1 MLRTAIRGL
10 LIIAF
15 VLCSVFPASAY
26 SLLQP
31 QTWPD
36 PFNPTHWPFTLIP
49 VPEVATDPN
58 GGTTYGMLFVFL
70 FKNQQGDIE
79 KIVAPD
85 LNNNTDLGFGGAF
98 RLLSYPSE
106 DTQWY
111 FIAGG
116 HVNLDRAVDVFF
128 SKGRT
133 HEQWWSFEGRV
144 FAEHDPTERFFG
156 IGNDSRLG
164 GESNYMTKQVY
175 VRALFGW
182 NINKNLQLALF
193 LRPRYIRIG
202 NGAFNNLPQTTV
214 KYPTVKG
221 IEGGSEIYN
230 EIRASYD
237 TRDSIDIPRS
247 GGLALIYY
255 GIADRRFMSSISYNR
270 FGVDLHHYWNLGN
283 YFAMPLAKRFTIAAH
298 GYLQYI
304 PAGIETPFWSM
315 GRLGGYDSVLWEQQT
330 LRGYGT
336 GRFTDNNLS
345 VANFELR
352 TRVFEADVFGTHGI
366 AEVAPFAEAG
376 RVFHNMSG
384 DPFTALHPVGG
395 IGLRGIAEP
404 FVVGYLDVG
413 WGGEGT
419 AVFTGVNYPF

>member
-1 MLRTAIRGL
+1 
-10 LIIAF
+10 
-15 VLCSVFPASAY
+15 
-26 SLLQP
+26 
-31 QTWPD
+31 
-36 PFNPTHWPFTLIP
+36 
-49 VPEVATDPN
+49 
-58 GGTTYGMLFVFL
+58 MLFVFL

-79 KIVAPD
+79 NILAPD

-98 RLLSYPSE
+98 RFLSYPSA

-111 FIAGG
+111 FVSGG
-116 HVNLDRAVDVFF
+116 HVNLDRFVDLNF
-128 SKGRT
+128 SSGRT
-133 HEQWWSFEGRV
+133 HEKWWSFEGRV
-144 FAEHDPTERFFG
+144 FFEHDPTERFFG

-175 VRALFGW
+175 VRTLFGW
-182 NINKNLQLALF
+182 NITKNLQIALV
-193 LRPRYIRIG
+193 LRPRYVRIG

-221 IEGGSEIYN
+221 IQGGSEIYN

-255 GIADRRFMSSISYNR
+255 GISDRRFMSSISYNR
-270 FGVDLHHYWNLGN
+270 FGVDLHHYWTLGN

-298 GYLQYI
+298 GYLQYT

-315 GRLGGYDSVLWEQQT
+315 ARLGGYDSILYDEQT

-336 GRFTDNNLS
+336 GRFRDNNLS

-366 AEVAPFAEAG
+366 AELAPFAEAG

-384 DPFTALHPVGG
+384 DPLTALHPVGG
-395 IGLRGIAEP
+395 IGIRGIAEP
-404 FVVGYLDVG
+404 FVVGYVDVG

-419 AVFTGVNYPF
+419 AVFTGINYPF